1 MKQFFDFLMI
11 SGVILGIVF
20 IVATQCSKNG
30 REKSILFL
38 NLVVTFL
45 MLNNFQAFLLE
56 TVFVDAPF
64 FIRRLQIP
72 WYLLILPSFYAFLI
86 YYLRIEEKLNSFI
99 RISVGL
105 FVLQLLIRIA
115 LLPYFNNEA
124 KNLFIG
130 RYAQIEEIVN
140 ALFSVFL
147 FIKSIL
153 LLFKCS
159 ELYQTVLTFD
169 SLRWLKN
176 FMFLGGI
183 VMLMWICA
191 ILLNLDKALQPE
203 LYIYYPLRLSSTIL
217 LFLIC
222 LPGFFHFSLIS

>member
-115 LLPYFNNEA
+115 LLP
-124 KNLFIG
+124 
-130 RYAQIEEIVN
+130 
-140 ALFSVFL
+140 
-147 FIKSIL
+147 
-153 LLFKCS
+153 
-159 ELYQTVLTFD
+159 
-169 SLRWLKN
+169 
-176 FMFLGGI
+176 
-183 VMLMWICA
+183 
-191 ILLNLDKALQPE
+191 
-203 LYIYYPLRLSSTIL
+203 
-217 LFLIC
+217 
-222 LPGFFHFSLIS
+222 